1 MNHHPHPKQAIYE
14 GCAIQE
20 NGPPTLGHCMDRH
33 DKNKSMHCN
42 TIDRHLGML
51 YKTTLHCELP
61 ILWLNCCLVM
71 PSKGKL
77 DRLIVESLC
86 CITESPPLAM
96 NPVSPWQFC
105 RADCRSSRRCSAHA

>member
-33 DKNKSMHCN
+33 DKNKSMRCITVHHHV
-42 TIDRHLGML
+42 RML

-61 ILWLNCCLVM
+61 ITAHTSSGSIVALWCYQ
-71 PSKGKL
+71 K
-77 DRLIVESLC
+77 ESL
-86 CITESPPLAM
+86 IG
-96 NPVSPWQFC
+96 
-105 RADCRSSRRCSAHA
+105 